1 MTTAMTIYHW
11 LMFACWLVFILFWAV
26 MAFSAKKNI
35 GPSRWWRG
43 SGLRALIVVAA
54 VFVLRMPQLRPLL
67 LSIRDYLVITNPVAG
82 TLGVLLCAGGV
93 GFAIWARIYLGRNWG
108 MPMSR
113 KAEPELVTGGPYA
126 YVRHPIYTG
135 IMLAMLGAAVGDSVF
150 WILPLLL
157 FGGYFI
163 YSARNEEKLM
173 REQFPQQ
180 YPAYMRRTKMLLPF
194 IF

>member
-1 MTTAMTIYHW
+1 MTIYHL
-11 LMFACWLVFILFWAV
+11 LMIACWLVFIVFWAA
-26 MAFSAKKNI
+26 MAMSAKRNV

-43 SGLRALIVVAA
+43 SGLRALIIVAA
-54 VFVLRMPQLRPLL
+54 VFVIRMPQLRPLV
-67 LSIRDYLVITNPVAG
+67 LSIRDYLIITNPVAG
-82 TLGVLLCAGGV
+82 TVGVLLCACGV
-93 GFAIWARIYLGRNWG
+93 GFAIWARIHLGRNWG

-135 IMLAMLGAAVGDSVF
+135 VMLAMLGATVGDSVF
-150 WILPLLL
+150 WLLPLLL